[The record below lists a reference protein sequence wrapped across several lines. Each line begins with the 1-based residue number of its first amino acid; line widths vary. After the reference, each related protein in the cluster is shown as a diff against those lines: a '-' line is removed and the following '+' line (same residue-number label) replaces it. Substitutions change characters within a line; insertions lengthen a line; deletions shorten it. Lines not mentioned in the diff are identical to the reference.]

1 MLMLIWRGWR
11 RAEWVVCADQWE
23 TLGLV
28 FVVGDLEA
36 ETAASGSIP
45 CGRRV
50 CKAVRE
56 TLEAGRIS

>member
-1 MLMLIWRGWR
+1 MNGLYVRIS
-11 RAEWVVCADQWE
+11 EKP
-23 TLGLV
+23 LGLV
-28 FVVGDLEA
+28 FVVGDLDA

-56 TLEAGRIS
+56 KLEAGRIS